1 MKKICLFI
9 TIIVFTI
16 QGFPQEIVQKDS
28 LQVPLQQEEQN
39 QTALHISPFDNIGNN
54 FLNAFSGYKGL
65 LQLAG
70 IASTYAL
77 IHTDVDYHVTTYF
90 MDHSSYANYA
100 LPAVVLGSTLPI
112 TTGGVLYFLGKHN
125 NDNRMIGASF
135 AVLQSGLL
143 TVAYISVLKGITGRA
158 HPDASSPADR
168 KAVSSRFNFGL
179 VRSGIYR
186 GWPSG
191 HVGGAMAVAS
201 ALSNYYPEKTW
212 LKYLTYGWVAYT
224 MASVSA
230 FHKGTMHWFSD
241 AVAASMMTYTIGASV
256 GTYYRNVMEHNNEDV
271 KFRFLPIAGGDY
283 SGIILSYSF

>member
-1 MKKICLFI
+1 MKKIYLFI
-9 TIIVFTI
+9 TIIVFSI

-28 LQVPLQQEEQN
+28 LQIPLQQEEQN

-168 KAVSSRFNFGL
+168 KAVSSQFNFGL

-271 KFRFLPIAGGDY
+271 KFRFLPIAGSDY